1 MRIRFSA
8 LLLLA
13 LTLGATAAV
22 PPPDRLYTGWLQMYD
37 LKFASAHQ
45 FFHAWQDAHPQAP
58 LAWSSDAAAYLFA
71 EFARLGIL
79 QSGLFVDDDR
89 FSRRQKLRPDAAL
102 KTLFLKDLAEA
113 EKRADSALAASPND
127 RDALLAKCLDAGL
140 QADYAA
146 LIDKENIPA
155 LRYTKVA
162 GNYSDKLLAVDPSA
176 YDAYL
181 APGIENYLL
190 SLKPALLKIGLRLS
204 GSHVDADEGLK
215 DLRITA
221 AHGFYLEP
229 FAKLWLALIALRD
242 KDQAE
247 ARKLL
252 TELHQRFPDNPL
264 YLQELTRMAAVQK

>member
-1 MRIRFSA
+1 MRTSLLA
-8 LLLLA
+8 LLLLP
-13 LTLGATAAV
+13 LTLNAATTA

-37 LKFASAHQ
+37 LKFDDAHRL
-45 FFHAWQDAHPQAP
+45 FHAWQQSHPQDP

-71 EFARLGIL
+71 EFSRMGIL
-79 QSGLFVDDDR
+79 QSGLFTDDDR
-89 FSRRQKLRPDAAL
+89 FAERHKLRPDTAIKA
-102 KTLFLKDLAEA
+102 LFLSDLAT
-113 EKRADSALAASPND
+113 ADKKADAVLSASPND

-146 LIDKENIPA
+146 LIDKENISA

-162 GNYSDKLLAVDPSA
+162 RGYSDKLLAVDPAA

-190 SLKPALLKIGLRLS
+190 SLKPALLRIGLRLS

-221 AHGFYLEP
+221 AQGFYLAP
-229 FAKLWLALIALRD
+229 FAKLWLALIALRE
-242 KDQAE
+242 KDHTE
-247 ARKLL
+247 AKKLL
-252 TELHQRFPDNPL
+252 TELHLSFPHNPL
-264 YLQELTRMAAVQK
+264 YLQELGRVAAQK